1 MRWDNKYDPEDCPG
15 KFIYVDKKNNRKNK
29 IDCMKCFKC
38 KHYTFRTAK
47 KGKPPESESI
57 NCKHFSSTN

>member
-1 MRWDNKYDPEDCPG
+1 MRWDSKYDPEDCPG
-15 KFIYVDKKNNRKNK
+15 KFIYVDKKSNRKHK

-57 NCKHFSSTN
+57 NCIYFSSIN